1 MNSTQRIVDR
11 NLFSTSI
18 FISQTHFS
26 LLRRSATANG
36 TRVTETREGAQSQV
50 AEEPSCCCHCLA
62 KLAKAST
69 PPIKPTQ
76 RPMRTKAKRTLKKQS
91 PSDKPA
97 LKPDDLPQVE
107 GFCCGH
113 AYLKLS
119 DSQGCACL
127 CQQCIGKSSMKQTKG
142 VVPKVP

>member
-1 MNSTQRIVDR
+1 MNSIRHIG
-11 NLFSTSI
+11 NFSCK
-18 FISQTHFS
+18 ISYSYFPCYI
-26 LLRRSATANG
+26 RSATANG
-36 TRVTETREGAQSQV
+36 TRVTDNREGAQNQV

-69 PPIKPTQ
+69 PPINPKQ

-127 CQQCIGKSSMKQTKG
+127 CQQCIGKSSMKQTKC
-142 VVPKVP
+142 VVVQCSSSSTL

>member
-1 MNSTQRIVDR
+1 
-11 NLFSTSI
+11 
-18 FISQTHFS
+18 
-26 LLRRSATANG
+26 
-36 TRVTETREGAQSQV
+36 
-50 AEEPSCCCHCLA
+50 
-62 KLAKAST
+62 
-69 PPIKPTQ
+69 
-76 RPMRTKAKRTLKKQS
+76 MRTKAKRTLKKQS

-127 CQQCIGKSSMKQTKG
+127 CQQCIGKSSMKQNKG
-142 VVPKVP
+142 VVLKGALESREWKGGRSNYRFT